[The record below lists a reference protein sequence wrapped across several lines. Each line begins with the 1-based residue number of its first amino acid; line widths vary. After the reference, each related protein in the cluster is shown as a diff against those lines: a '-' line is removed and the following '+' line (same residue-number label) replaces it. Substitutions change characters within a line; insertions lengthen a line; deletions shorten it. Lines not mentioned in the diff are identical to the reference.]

1 MQHVKGCNTTK
12 KKDLCILQN
21 PFFFISKAE
30 HHPKQPSLG
39 TLWSFTLEQ
48 PLLSLLKLT
57 FFIINRKQKLSKKV
71 ALLQLQRRKS
81 GRAGTFPTVRHS

>member
-12 KKDLCILQN
+12 KTCVSYRI
-21 PFFFISKAE
+21 PFFISKAD
-30 HHPKQPSLG
+30 HRPKQPSLG

-57 FFIINRKQKLSKKV
+57 SFIINRKQKLSKKESFAV
-71 ALLQLQRRKS
+71 AKKEVWKS
-81 GRAGTFPTVRHS
+81 WNISYS